1 VLEIIVTWKF
11 PCSLPR
17 CEQYTITEGI
27 FRQTPLVAMK
37 TKHRSR
43 KMSCLLIW
51 GLSCI

>member
-11 PCSLPR
+11 PRSLPR

-37 TKHRSR
+37 TKSR
-43 KMSCLLIW
+43 RRKTSWLLIW